1 MFGDPDF
8 AHWTPQSEYSWEL
21 WPQDDAK
28 MPPKREPRRSRMK
41 KCRVR
46 FRLHETPPDGA
57 LGAPKIN
64 LFRDLLLTPFRDPVF
79 FGPGPP
85 DSKQKWSPG

>member
-1 MFGDPDF
+1 M
-8 AHWTPQSEYSWEL
+8 
-21 WPQDDAK
+21 
-28 MPPKREPRRSRMK
+28 SRIT
-41 KCRVR
+41 KCHVR

-64 LFRDLLLTPFRDPVF
+64 LFRDLLLTPFRDPAF

-85 DSKQKWSPG
+85 DWKKVTPEGEKGVPRGVTLSPGIRLKWTLSSNWGDKPQK